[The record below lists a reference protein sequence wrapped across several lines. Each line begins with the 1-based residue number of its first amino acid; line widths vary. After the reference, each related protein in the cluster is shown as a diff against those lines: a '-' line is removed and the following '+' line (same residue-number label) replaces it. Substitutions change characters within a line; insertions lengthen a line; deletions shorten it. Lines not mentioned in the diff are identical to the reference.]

1 MIDDIIKKVKSET
14 LKASQFVISSE
25 KQGLYK
31 GLVKEYKNSSPEFEI
46 DSEVIKIFKTF
57 CVQNNIWLISE
68 GYFEKRESFHKFFMI
83 LDPVDGTLNFS
94 RGIEFFTIA
103 LSLGSFGDNEHPVL
117 DDIEYSIIINS
128 KGEIFEGRKN
138 GSASKNGKKLEVS
151 NIKYF
156 ADAIVRIGKID
167 AVKGEDLNNF
177 FLGMINLGCTSWEL
191 NLLAEGKIDIYLEKK
206 QRKIFDF
213 AASYLI
219 IKEAGGTVLSLNGEE
234 ISGLS
239 LNYNTKSTLIFTNS
253 HININ
258 ELKKILL

>member
-1 MIDDIIKKVKSET
+1 MISDLIKKIKDET
-14 LKASQFVISSE
+14 IKASRFIISSE
-25 KQGLYK
+25 KQDLYK
-31 GLVKEYKNSSPEFEI
+31 GLVKAHNNSSPEFEI
-46 DSEVIKIFKTF
+46 DSAVIKIFKKF

-68 GYFEKRESFHKFFMI
+68 DYFEKRKSTHKFFMI

-103 LSLGSFGDNEHPVL
+103 LSLGTLENDQYPVL
-117 DDIEYSIIINS
+117 EDIEYSIIINS

-138 GSASKNGKKLEVS
+138 VSASKNGKKLNVS
-151 NIKYF
+151 NIKLF
-156 ADAIVRIGKID
+156 TEAIVRIGKID
-167 AVKGEDLNNF
+167 AVKGGDLNSF

-206 QRKIFDF
+206 HRKIFDF

-219 IKEAGGTVLSLNGEE
+219 IKEAGGTILNLNGEE
-234 ISGLS
+234 IASLS
-239 LNYNTKSTLIFTNS
+239 LDYDTKSTLIFTNS